1 MSAASVDHAVES
13 ALAEIPPTIVAL
25 LERAGHSKPQDP
37 ALIFEDGLVVS
48 RGELLERS
56 ERFAGY
62 LREHTEPGE
71 MVAAMTGNCAEFMIA
86 WMATVANGC
95 AFVALN
101 PDAGEH
107 DLAHVL
113 SDSQAVI
120 VIGDAPSAERLQ
132 QLPVRPPSIRE
143 QLVLEGA
150 EPQRLERFAGSEPLR
165 FAELEIDPSA
175 VTNVYYTSGT
185 TGPPKGCMVD
195 HRYWRRMVG
204 TYLSERGL
212 SADDRI
218 LCCLKFFYNDPSWQ
232 LLTSLQAGAALVVM
246 RRFSVSRYW
255 DVVHDNDVTQLFT
268 IGSIPALLLSA
279 APSAREREHKVRF
292 GVQVAVDASLHR
304 EMTDR
309 WGIPWMDAY
318 GLTETGGL
326 IGMPPQDAERM
337 TGTGAMGRP
346 RLGVEVRLIDDEG
359 IEVPDG
365 QPGELLAKAP
375 DIMTGYLNRPEAT
388 AEAID
393 AQGWFHTGDYVRRD
407 EQGWMYFVG
416 RKKDIVRRAGEN
428 IAAAEVEEVLR
439 AHPLVIDAAVVPV
452 QDRLRGEEVLAY
464 VYTASEQPAGE
475 LGPLLAE
482 HCAAKLAR
490 HKVPRYLIF
499 TTEDLPRT
507 PSMRV
512 AKSQLPRG
520 QVPSAAWDREH
531 SPK

>member
-1 MSAASVDHAVES
+1 MAAMSSAES
-13 ALAEIPPTIVAL
+13 ELAQIPETIVGILA
-25 LERAGHSKPQDP
+25 RAGEIDP
-37 ALIFEDGLVVS
+37 ERPAMIFDDGLVIS

-71 MVAAMTGNCAEFMIA
+71 MVAAMSANCVEFMIA

-107 DLAHVL
+107 DLTHVL
-113 SDSQAVI
+113 EDSQAVI
-120 VIGDAPSAERLQ
+120 VICDEPSAKRLE
-132 QLPVRPPSIRE
+132 QLPSRPASIRE
-143 QLVLEGA
+143 VLVLEGR
-150 EPQRLERFAGSEPLR
+150 EPERLEPWQGSAPLR
-165 FAELEIDPSA
+165 FSDASVSPTA

-185 TGPPKGCMVD
+185 TGPPKGCMVA
-195 HRYWRRMVG
+195 HAYWRRMVG
-204 TYLSERGL
+204 SYLTERGL
-212 SADDRI
+212 TADDRI

-232 LLTSLQAGAALVVM
+232 LLTSLQAGAAVVVM
-246 RRFSVSRYW
+246 RKFSVSRYW
-255 DVVHDNDVTQLFT
+255 DVVNDNGVTQLFT

-279 APSAREREHKVRF
+279 PVSPREREHKVRF
-292 GVQVAVDASLHR
+292 GVQVAIDASLHH
-304 EMTDR
+304 EMTER

-326 IGMPPQDAERM
+326 IGMPPEEAERM
-337 TGTGAMGRP
+337 TGSGAMGRP
-346 RLGVEVRLIDDEG
+346 RTGVQARLVGEDG
-359 IEVPDG
+359 IEVEEG
-365 QPGELLAKAP
+365 LPGELLVKAP

-388 AEAID
+388 KEAID
-393 AQGWFHTGDYVRRD
+393 EEGWFHTGDYVRQD
-407 EQGWMYFVG
+407 SDGWMYFVG

-439 AHPLVIDAAVVPV
+439 THPLVIDAAVVPV
-452 QDRLRGEEVLAY
+452 EDKLRGEEVLAY
-464 VYTASEQPAGE
+464 IYTASEEPAATIAPSLTE
-475 LGPLLAE
+475 L
-482 HCAAKLAR
+482 CASKLAR
-490 HKVPRYLIF
+490 HKVPRYLLF

-520 QVPSAAWDREH
+520 EVPAGAWDRER
-531 SPK
+531 

>member
-1 MSAASVDHAVES
+1 VS
-13 ALAEIPPTIVAL
+13 ALAAPHASAEELAQIPETIVGL
-25 LERAGHSKPQDP
+25 LDRAGHLDP
-37 ALIFEDGLVVS
+37 ERPAIVFDDGLAIS

-86 WMATVANGC
+86 WFATVANGC

-107 DLAHVL
+107 DLTHVL
-113 SDSQAVI
+113 EDSKAAI
-120 VIGDAPSAERLQ
+120 VICDEPSAKRLDR
-132 QLPVRPPSIRE
+132 LPLRPPSIRE
-143 QLVLEGA
+143 QLVLDGR
-150 EPQRLERFAGSEPLR
+150 EPERLERWQGSSPLR
-165 FAELEIDPSA
+165 FAESQVDPA
-175 VTNVYYTSGT
+175 AITNVYYTSGT
-185 TGPPKGCMVD
+185 TGPPKGCMVA
-195 HRYWRRMVG
+195 HPYWRRMVVS
-204 TYLSERGL
+204 YLSERGL
-212 SADDRI
+212 TSDDRI

-246 RRFSVSRYW
+246 RKFSVSRYW
-255 DVVHDNDVTQLFT
+255 DVVNDNDVTQLFT

-279 APSAREREHKVRF
+279 APSPREREHKVRF
-292 GVQVAVDASLHR
+292 GVQVAVDATLHR

-326 IGMPPQDAERM
+326 IGMPPEDAERM
-337 TGTGAMGRP
+337 TGSGAMGRP
-346 RLGVEVRLIDDEG
+346 RTGVQARLIGEDG
-359 IEVPDG
+359 GEVQDG
-365 QPGELLAKAP
+365 EPGELLVKAP

-393 AQGWFHTGDYVRRD
+393 VDGWFHTGDYVRRD
-407 EQGWMYFVG
+407 SEGWMYFVG

-439 AHPLVIDAAVVPV
+439 THPLVIDAAVVPV
-452 QDRLRGEEVLAY
+452 ADRLRGEEVLAY
-464 VYTASEQPAGE
+464 IYTASDDPPE
-475 LGPLLAE
+475 LLAGSLAE
-482 HCAAKLAR
+482 LCTTKLAR
-490 HKVPRYLIF
+490 HKVPRYLVF
-499 TTEDLPRT
+499 TTDDLPRT

-512 AKSQLPRG
+512 AKSQLRRAEPPAG
-520 QVPSAAWDREH
+520 AWDRE
-531 SPK
+531 S